1 MLSDANSQR
10 VEGYRDE
17 ERAIAEGF
25 FEAAY
30 SELLNVARQKRRRAG
45 FQDTMMTEDVLQE
58 CFVKLT
64 GRSVW
69 ASQEHFFRCAALAI
83 RQVVVDH
90 ARQRLTQKRGG
101 GVRDVALDE
110 VEDALAT
117 YSETPEQL
125 VIIDDLLRQ
134 MEAEHP
140 RWVRIVDARYFSG
153 MSEAE
158 TAAVLGLSE
167 RTVRRDWKAARDWL
181 ETQILS

>member
-1 MLSDANSQR
+1 MSDAPSQQI
-10 VEGYRDE
+10 ESYDAN
-17 ERAIAEGF
+17 ERAIADGF

-30 SELLNVARQKRRRAG
+30 PELLRIARDKRRRAG
-45 FQDTMMTEDVLQE
+45 FRDTMMTEDVLQE

-64 GRSVW
+64 GRSAW
-69 ASQEHFFRCAALAI
+69 ASKDHFFRCATLAI

-90 ARQRLTQKRGG
+90 ARQRLTKKRGN
-101 GVRDVALDE
+101 GVHNIALDE
-110 VEDALAT
+110 VEDVLAT

-125 VIIDDLLRQ
+125 VIINDLLRQ
-134 MEAEHP
+134 MEDEHP

-158 TAAVLGLSE
+158 TAAVFGLSE

-181 ETQILS
+181 EIQMLS

>member
-1 MLSDANSQR
+1 MSDAPSQQI
-10 VEGYRDE
+10 ESYDAN
-17 ERAIAEGF
+17 ERAIADGF

-30 SELLNVARQKRRRAG
+30 PELLRIARDNRRRAW
-45 FQDTMMTEDVLQE
+45 FRDTMMTEDFLQE

-64 GRSVW
+64 GRSAW
-69 ASQEHFFRCAALAI
+69 ASKDHFFRCATLAI

-90 ARQRLTQKRGG
+90 ARQRLTKKRGN
-101 GVRDVALDE
+101 GVHNIALDE
-110 VEDALAT
+110 VEDVLAT

-125 VIIDDLLRQ
+125 VIINDLLRQ
-134 MEAEHP
+134 MEDEHP

-158 TAAVLGLSE
+158 TAAVFGLSE

-181 ETQILS
+181 EIQMLS

>member
-1 MLSDANSQR
+1 MSDAQSQQID
-10 VEGYRDE
+10 GYDAE

-30 SELLNVARQKRRRAG
+30 PELLNIARDKRRRAR
-45 FQDTMMTEDVLQE
+45 FRDTMMTEDVLQE

-64 GRSVW
+64 GHSSW
-69 ASQEHFFRCAALAI
+69 SSHDHFFRCAALAI

-90 ARQRLTQKRGG
+90 ARQRLTKKRGN
-101 GVRDVALDE
+101 GVQNVPLDD

-158 TAAVLGLSE
+158 TAAIFGLSE
-167 RTVRRDWKAARDWL
+167 RTVRREWKAARDWL
-181 ETQILS
+181 EAEMLS